1 MLELPDQAGSPANPY
16 WDQTGRGSSWTS
28 DYFCAA
34 KSMWQ
39 SVKDVSPVTRLL
51 VMPILGV
58 IYLATIGRFFWLDL
72 FYGIGV
78 AIGLPTLAVAIYS
91 YFV

>member
-28 DYFCAA
+28 DYFCDA